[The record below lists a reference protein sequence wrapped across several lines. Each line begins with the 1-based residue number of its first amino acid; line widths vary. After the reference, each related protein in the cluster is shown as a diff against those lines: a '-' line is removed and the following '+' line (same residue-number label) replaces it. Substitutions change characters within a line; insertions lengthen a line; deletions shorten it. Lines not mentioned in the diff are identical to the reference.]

1 MNFLRKVLLTI
12 ITISVVTSLSLTL
25 TGCPPAPPVAEET
38 TPEETTPEE
47 TTEAP
52 SIEEVTLTFWHTY
65 SDEESPHLTNVV
77 IPKFENMYP
86 NIKVESVDMPY
97 EGLHDQLV
105 TAVAGEEAPDLMR
118 MDIIWVPEFDK
129 LGALA
134 SLDQMEGFSD
144 IKEKVYPG
152 PLATNFYKGQ
162 YYGLPLNT
170 NTQIAIY
177 NKDMLTEAG
186 VSEPPKTLEELE
198 NLVEKFDPS
207 NNKWLL
213 GIGGAWPWQILPWF
227 WTAGGMITDE
237 DITKA
242 SGYLNSEDSVAAL
255 QWILDMYKAGA
266 IGPCVLGGEPDTWGG
281 FTGDNY
287 AVLADGPWFFA
298 IMGEAVEDKAI
309 GGLMPEGKGGSISV
323 VGGENIVLFE
333 GSKNKEAAWK
343 FIQFMLSEETQL
355 DMAEVGVIPTLK
367 ALADS
372 DMIKSVWYY
381 PPYFE
386 QLLTAKPRT
395 PHTAWNKMDEI
406 LHLAFESVLRE
417 QATPKEAL
425 DKAATEIDPLLVE

>member
-1 MNFLRKVLLTI
+1 MDFIKKIFLTI
-12 ITISVVTSLSLTL
+12 VTLSIVTSLLLIL
-25 TGCPPAPPVAEET
+25 TGCPPAPTAEEV
-38 TPEETTPEE
+38 EETTPEE

-52 SIEEVTLTFWHTY
+52 PVEEEVTLIFWHTY
-65 SDEESPHLTNVV
+65 SDEESPHFTDVV
-77 IPKFENMYP
+77 IPKFEAMYP

-97 EGLHDQLV
+97 DGLHDQLV
-105 TAVAGEEAPDLMR
+105 TAVAGEEVPDLMR
-118 MDIIWVPEFDK
+118 MDIIWVPEFAK

-134 SLDQMEGFSD
+134 SLDQMERFND

-152 PLATNFYKGQ
+152 PLATNFYNGY

-170 NTQIAIY
+170 CTLIAVY
-177 NKDMLTEAG
+177 NQDMLTAAG
-186 VSEPPKTLEELE
+186 VSEPPKTLDELE
-198 NLVEKFDPS
+198 DLVEKFDPS
-207 NNKWLL
+207 NKQWLL
-213 GIGGAWPWQILPWF
+213 GSGGTYPWQMLPLF
-227 WTAGGMITDE
+227 WTAGGLITDE
-237 DITKA
+237 NITKA

-266 IGPCVLGGEPDTWGG
+266 IGPCILGGEPDTWGG

-287 AVLADGPWFFA
+287 AMLTEGPWFFA

-309 GGLMPEGKGGSISV
+309 GALIPEGKGGSISV
-323 VGGENIVLFE
+323 VGGEDIVLFE

-343 FIQFMLSEETQL
+343 FIKFMLSEETQL

-372 DMIKSVWYY
+372 EMIKSVWYY

-395 PHTAWNKMDEI
+395 PHAAWNKMDEI
-406 LHLAFESVLRE
+406 LNLAFESVLRE

-425 DKAATEIDPLLVE
+425 DKAAAEIDALLVE